1 MASHRAGVGSGAET
15 LERQVHAMATYITLI
30 KWTDQGIRDAKGTVQ
45 RVRERRAD
53 LERRGGKLLSVYWT
67 QGQYDIVAIFEAP
80 DAQTA
85 TAAMLADC
93 SFGNVRTET
102 FPAFSESEMTAILE
116 KV

>member
-1 MASHRAGVGSGAET
+1 
-15 LERQVHAMATYITLI
+15 MATYITLL
-30 KWTDQGIRDAKGTVQ
+30 KWTDQGARAVKGTIQ
-45 RVRERRAD
+45 RVGEFRAD
-53 LERRGGKLLSVYWT
+53 LERRGGKLLSIYWT
-67 QGQYDIVAIFEAP
+67 QGQYDLVAAFEAP

-102 FPAFSESEMTAILE
+102 FPAFSESEMTSILQ